1 MMKTKTFSVSG
12 GGYVA
17 PTCKV
22 YSITA
27 DSHIL
32 QGSPNYGSK
41 GAAGADVSYNN
52 YDEDF

>member
-1 MMKTKTFSVSG
+1 MKTKTFSVSG

-27 DSHIL
+27 ETQIL
-32 QGSPNYGSK
+32 NGSENSANRGYIPSNDLG
-41 GAAGADVSYNN
+41 DL
-52 YDEDF
+52 E